1 MVESKPSPQEIA
13 VINTLGRILT
23 GRVPLEE
30 ITKEDWAPIARAA
43 IRHKLGPLLAW
54 TLEQRGFQVPDAPV
68 QQALQSNAKIAD
80 FNFQLLL
87 ENQAVIGP
95 ALAQAGIPVIWLKG
109 MALAQTV
116 YPRPYLRPMDDIDL
130 LVPYEQREA
139 ALQVLR
145 SLDYRTPPQ
154 DSLSQKMGA
163 PQDAPHHFHLLGGP
177 GGSTNLELHYRLLV
191 DDRLLQ
197 LGEMDWF
204 WQESEIHASAGGS
217 NAFRLLKPE
226 AHLIYLAAHAILQHG
241 EADFRLQRYYDLH
254 LLAQQPGL
262 DWGVIIDRAQALGW
276 IYALERALTLTREY
290 FATPIPNQVFAE
302 IQSRRQPEETALR
315 AQRLQGAG
323 YRWEG
328 TLLGMEDRP
337 LLERLRSL
345 FWLAFPPFTY
355 MRSRYNIPP
364 GRAVL
369 PYYFLRWSDAA
380 REISSALL
388 RRLR

>member
-1 MVESKPSPQEIA
+1 MKSSPSALSREMSPVTPLTASK
-13 VINTLGRILT
+13 
-23 GRVPLEE
+23 
-30 ITKEDWAPIARAA
+30 AR
-43 IRHKLGPLLAW
+43 
-54 TLEQRGFQVPDAPV
+54 
-68 QQALQSNAKIAD
+68 
-80 FNFQLLL
+80 
-87 ENQAVIGP
+87 
-95 ALAQAGIPVIWLKG
+95 
-109 MALAQTV
+109 
-116 YPRPYLRPMDDIDL
+116 
-130 LVPYEQREA
+130 
-139 ALQVLR
+139 
-145 SLDYRTPPQ
+145 
-154 DSLSQKMGA
+154 
-163 PQDAPHHFHLLGGP
+163 
-177 GGSTNLELHYRLLV
+177 
-191 DDRLLQ
+191 DR
-197 LGEMDWF
+197 
-204 WQESEIHASAGGS
+204 
-217 NAFRLLKPE
+217 
-226 AHLIYLAAHAILQHG
+226 
-241 EADFRLQRYYDLH
+241 
-254 LLAQQPGL
+254 
-262 DWGVIIDRAQALGW
+262 IDRAQALGW